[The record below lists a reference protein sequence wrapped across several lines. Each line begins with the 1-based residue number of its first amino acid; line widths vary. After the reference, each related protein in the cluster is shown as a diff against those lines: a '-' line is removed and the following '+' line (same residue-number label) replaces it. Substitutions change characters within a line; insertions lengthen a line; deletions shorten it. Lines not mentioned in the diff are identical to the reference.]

1 MRKNNLKKLLDAY
14 LDIEKIKLIPSG
26 YDLIGHVAVLEIPD
40 KLKKKKEII
49 AKAILQVHKNIKTV
63 LEKCSERKG
72 MFRIRKYKFLAGNRK
87 FETVH
92 KEYGCQF
99 KLNPTKAYFSPREL
113 TERQR
118 IAEQVKSNEV
128 VMVMFGGI
136 SPFPIIIA
144 KKQLKVKKIISVEI
158 NPVATKY
165 AKENIRLNK
174 MSDKIIAV
182 QGDVR
187 EKCVKWY
194 GKCDRV
200 LMPLPLGSVGFIDVA
215 VKCLKKKGGIIHFYN
230 WGEEENLFDNALDVI
245 QENMKILKKKYKVLN
260 MKKVL
265 PYAPKK
271 FKVCID
277 FKVR

>member
-1 MRKNNLKKLLDAY
+1 MRKNNLKKLLEAY

-26 YDLIGHVAVLEIPD
+26 YDLIGHIAILEIPD
-40 KLKKKKEII
+40 ELKNKKKLI

-63 LEKCSERKG
+63 LEKSSERKG
-72 MFRIRKYKFLAGNRK
+72 LFRVRKYKFLAGQRK

-92 KEYGCQF
+92 KEHGCQF
-99 KLNPTKAYFSPREL
+99 KLNPTKVYFSPREL

-118 IAEQVKSNEV
+118 IAEQVKPDEV
-128 VMVMFGGI
+128 IMVMFGGI
-136 SPFPIIIA
+136 GPFPIIIA
-144 KKQLKVKKIISVEI
+144 KRQPKIKKIISVEI

-174 MSDKIIAV
+174 LSDKIIAI

-187 EKCVKWY
+187 EKCEKWY

-200 LMPLPLGSVGFIDVA
+200 LMPLPLESVGFLDVA

-230 WGEEENLFDNALDVI
+230 WGEEEDLFDNALDAI
-245 QENMKILKKKYKVLN
+245 QENMKILKRKYKVLN